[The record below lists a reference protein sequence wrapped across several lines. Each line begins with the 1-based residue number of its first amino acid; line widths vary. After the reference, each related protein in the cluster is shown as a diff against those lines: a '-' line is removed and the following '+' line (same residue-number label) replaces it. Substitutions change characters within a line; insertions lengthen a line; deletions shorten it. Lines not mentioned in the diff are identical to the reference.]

1 MEERENVLD
10 DIRNGSD
17 CANNL
22 ENYPDTRLRDGV
34 YNIMVSNKTMAVYC
48 DMTTDNGGW
57 TVISVLSLPLS
68 LSLIKRYI
76 LFTDK
81 LNIFILSQSINADIV
96 YAKTDLKIS

>member
-1 MEERENVLD
+1 MKKNNLEERENVLD

-17 CANNL
+17 CANKL

-57 TVISVLSLPLS
+57 TVISVFIPSS
-68 LSLIKRYI
+68 LSFSHKKIY
-76 LFTDK
+76 
-81 LNIFILSQSINADIV
+81 SV
-96 YAKTDLKIS
+96 YR